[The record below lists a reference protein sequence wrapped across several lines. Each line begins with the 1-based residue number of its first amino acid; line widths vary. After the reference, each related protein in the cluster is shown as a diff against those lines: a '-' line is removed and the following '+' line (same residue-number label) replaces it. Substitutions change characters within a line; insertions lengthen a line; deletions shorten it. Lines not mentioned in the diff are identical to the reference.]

1 MQPPA
6 SLTSQ
11 LYLLGYDP
19 RRQRIAGGN
28 NHGLLLRAGALEE
41 LRLAGAVVDE
51 GGRVRR
57 GDAGRLHDPMLAD
70 VLAQITGST
79 KPRTWKH
86 WINKGVGGTYAAVRD
101 RLDDA
106 MYTRVETTR
115 VLGIFPRTRAYLR
128 DPAAVE
134 ALRAQVDRILAG
146 TGRPSPQEAAL
157 VALAATAELGTILP
171 RSRRR
176 EYRSR
181 IEALI
186 DGPVVPALRAAVR
199 ERAAAAAGAGAAV
212 VAGG

>member
-19 RRQRIAGGN
+19 RRQRIAGGT

-57 GDAGRLHDPMLAD
+57 GDADRVRDAMLAD
-70 VLAQITGST
+70 VVAQITGSA

-86 WINKGVGGTYAAVRD
+86 WISKGVGGTYAAVRD
-101 RLDDA
+101 RLDDT
-106 MYTRVETTR
+106 MYTRVESTR
-115 VLGIFPRTRAYLR
+115 VLGIFPRTQAYLR
-128 DPAAVE
+128 DQAAVE
-134 ALRAQVDRILAG
+134 ALRTHVDRILTG
-146 TGRPSPQEAAL
+146 TARPSPQDAAL

-176 EYRSR
+176 EYRAR
-181 IEALI
+181 IEALT
-186 DGPVVPALRAAVR
+186 DGPVVPALRAAIR
-199 ERAAAAAGAGAAV
+199 ERAAAAASAGAV
-212 VAGG
+212 VITGG